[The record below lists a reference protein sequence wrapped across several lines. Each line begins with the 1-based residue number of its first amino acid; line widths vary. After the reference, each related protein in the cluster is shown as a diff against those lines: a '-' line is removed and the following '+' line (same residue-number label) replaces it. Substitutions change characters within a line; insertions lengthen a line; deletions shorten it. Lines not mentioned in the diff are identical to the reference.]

1 MNRYLFTVRLIGD
14 GNNPDEAWLD
24 AVSAR
29 ITEEPFFLPTDEN
42 DYTIIA
48 VNDDE

>member
-24 AVSAR
+24 AVSA
-29 ITEEPFFLPTDEN
+29 TDLNLDPTPDEN